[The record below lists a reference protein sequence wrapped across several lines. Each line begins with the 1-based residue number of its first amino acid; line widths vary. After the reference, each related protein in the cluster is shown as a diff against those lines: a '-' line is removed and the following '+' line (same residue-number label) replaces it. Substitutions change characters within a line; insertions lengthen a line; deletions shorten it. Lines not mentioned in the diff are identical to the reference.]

1 MRGYPLKVH
10 TLKVEGDACLLRKAL
25 ECISEHARRN
35 LVGLRNG
42 AGSDAGLGV
51 CVGQRG
57 QGDHP
62 KTNHRRKDEL
72 DPLVSVTDV
81 VVRIF
86 ECEVS
91 AKRVSKGVHCAISVI
106 NN

>member
-1 MRGYPLKVH
+1 MCGYPFKVH

-25 ECISEHARRN
+25 ECVSEHARRN

-42 AGSDAGLGV
+42 AGSDVGLGV

-72 DPLVSVTDV
+72 DRSVSVTNV

-86 ECEVS
+86 KYGVG
-91 AKRVSKGVHCAISVI
+91 AKRVFKCVHRVISVM
-106 NN
+106 NS